1 LILKNKQKV
10 KIMKNKLLTTTAL
23 AGLLISGNAIAQTAI
38 TGNLDLSYKAITNT
52 NTKASSVRGLGKES
66 QINVTNKGKLNN
78 GMDYVAGFSIE
89 HDGAE
94 GGSAVIDGT
103 STAAT
108 SGTRM
113 FNENI
118 YIDFI
123 AGKTTLTIGA
133 DHIQNPDYE
142 ITNLTG
148 TADLDEIISGVT
160 AGAPAFITGVGS
172 PYSDFG
178 IGLIQDL
185 GVGKFSVYYSPSGTT
200 ALAGDSHGGFATHQ
214 NSVDGA
220 NSKYEVGFRGDLG
233 VKGFDLGLFY
243 NSADSNDKAT
253 NSDSLDNY
261 RVSLRNNF
269 GTVTGAA
276 QLAVQEALT
285 GNAITQKKSVS
296 AGLAYAISKDV
307 SIGIAHG
314 RTSDNATAAKK
325 ANDEKITTVSMG
337 YSLGPVALG
346 LSAGRVE
353 NYGNT
358 ASLEGRTVMF
368 QAGTKF

>member
-1 LILKNKQKV
+1 
-10 KIMKNKLLTTTAL
+10 MKNKLLTTTAL
-23 AGLLISGNAIAQTAI
+23 AGLLITGNASAQTTV
-38 TGNLDLSYKAITNT
+38 TGNLDLSYKAISND
-52 NTKASSVRGLGKES
+52 NVKVRSMRAIGKES
-66 QINVTNKGKLNN
+66 QINLTNKGKLNI

-94 GGSAVIDGT
+94 GGSIIIDGSAT
-103 STAAT
+103 GTT
-108 SGTRM
+108 SGSRM

-133 DHIQNPDYE
+133 DHIQSPDYE

-148 TADLDEIISGVT
+148 TADLDEIIGGITSTSPAYLT
-160 AGAPAFITGVGS
+160 AIGS

-185 GVGKFSVYYSPSGTT
+185 GVGKFSVYYAPTGTT
-200 ALAGDSHGGFATHQ
+200 ALAGDSHGKFDTSQEFLDAAQ
-214 NSVDGA
+214 SR
-220 NSKYEVGFRGDLG
+220 YEVGFRGDLG
-233 VKGFDLGLFY
+233 IKGFDLGVFY
-243 NSADSNDKAT
+243 NSQDSNDKNT
-253 NSDSLDNY
+253 NTSSADNY
-261 RVSLRNNF
+261 KVSIRNNF
-269 GTVTGAA
+269 GTVTVAA
-276 QLAVQEALT
+276 QYAIQET
-285 GNAITQKKSVS
+285 NTTAIVTEKESIS
-296 AGLAYAISKDV
+296 AGLAYAISKDI

-314 RTSDNATAAKK
+314 RTSDNKNATTK

-353 NYGNT
+353 NYANT
-358 ASLEGRTVMF
+358 AASEGKAVMF

>member
-1 LILKNKQKV
+1 
-10 KIMKNKLLTTTAL
+10 MKNKLLTTTAL
-23 AGLLISGNAIAQTAI
+23 AGLLISGNAIAQTTV
-38 TGNLDLSYKAITNT
+38 TGNLDLSYKAVTVSNNKGNST
-52 NTKASSVRGLGKES
+52 RGMGKES

-94 GGSAVIDGT
+94 GGNATIDGSNT
-103 STAAT
+103 GAT
-108 SGTRM
+108 SGSRM

-118 YIDFI
+118 YINFI
-123 AGKTTLTIGA
+123 AGKTTLHIGA
-133 DHIQNPDYE
+133 DHIQSPDYE

-148 TADLDEIISGVT
+148 TADLDEIISGV
-160 AGAPAFITGVGS
+160 AASSPAFLTGIGS

-178 IGLIQDL
+178 VGLIQDL
-185 GVGKFSVYYSPSGTT
+185 GVGKFSVFYSPSGTT
-200 ALAGDSHGGFATHQ
+200 AVAGDSHGGFATHAHYP
-214 NSVDGA
+214 DGA

-233 VKGFDLGLFY
+233 VKGFDLGIFY
-243 NSADSNDKAT
+243 NTQDSNTRDINT
-253 NSDSLDNY
+253 NSVDNY
-261 RVSLRNNF
+261 KVSLRNNF
-269 GTVTGAA
+269 GTVTVAA
-276 QLAVQEALT
+276 QYAVQEANT
-285 GNAITQKKSVS
+285 TAIVTEKESVS

-314 RTSDNATAAKK
+314 RTTDNASAAKK

-358 ASLEGRTVMF
+358 AATEGKAVMF

>member
-1 LILKNKQKV
+1 
-10 KIMKNKLLTTTAL
+10 MKNKLLTTTAL
-23 AGLLISGNAIAQTAI
+23 AGLLITGNASAQTTV
-38 TGNLDLSYKAITNT
+38 TGNLDLSYKAISNDTVKNRSMR
-52 NTKASSVRGLGKES
+52 AMGKES
-66 QINVTNKGKLNN
+66 QINITNKGKLNN

-94 GGSAVIDGT
+94 GGSIVIDGT
-103 STAAT
+103 ATGAT
-108 SGTRM
+108 SGSRM

-123 AGKTTLTIGA
+123 AGKTTFTIGA

-148 TADLDEIISGVT
+148 TADLDEIIGGVT
-160 AGAPAFITGVGS
+160 SASPAFLTAIGS

-185 GVGKFSVYYSPSGTT
+185 GVGKFSVYYAPTGTT
-200 ALAGDSHGGFATHQ
+200 ALAGDSHGAFNTSQ
-214 NSVDGA
+214 EFLDGA
-220 NSKYEVGFRGDLG
+220 QSRYEIGFRGDLG
-233 VKGFDLGLFY
+233 IKGFDLGFFY
-243 NSADSNDKAT
+243 NSQDSDDKVR
-253 NSDSLDNY
+253 NSNSVDNY
-261 RVSLRNNF
+261 KLSLRNNF
-269 GTVTGAA
+269 GTVTAAA
-276 QLAVQEALT
+276 QYAIQEANT
-285 GNAITQKKSVS
+285 TNTVTEKESVS
-296 AGLAYAISKDV
+296 LGLAYALSKEL

-314 RTSDNATAAKK
+314 RTKDNASAAKS

-353 NYGNT
+353 NYANT
-358 ASLEGRTVMF
+358 ANSEGKTVMF